1 MSLLILVVDDDPT
14 IRYEASS
21 SLEKFGYSVITAG
34 DSQEALNIIEE
45 YHPNLIVTDITMS
58 ELDDYQLIRWVRQH
72 PKFRILPV
80 VFLTARVD
88 VEKRIRG
95 YQLGGDACLPKPFE
109 LNELYAIVRN
119 LLERS
124 QLMLWE
130 WRLGMQQQSMERQ
143 TSSVDT
149 TYQVYL
155 NNQEYIP
162 PVDSIEQI
170 FLTRR
175 ERMVLKFLTEGKS
188 NSQIATSLYLSRRTV
203 EKYVSNLLGKTGTNN
218 RVELVHFA
226 RKNNLINH

>member
-1 MSLLILVVDDDPT
+1 M
-14 IRYEASS
+14 
-21 SLEKFGYSVITAG
+21 
-34 DSQEALNIIEE
+34 
-45 YHPNLIVTDITMS
+45 
-58 ELDDYQLIRWVRQH
+58 
-72 PKFRILPV
+72 
-80 VFLTARVD
+80 
-88 VEKRIRG
+88 
-95 YQLGGDACLPKPFE
+95 PKPFE

>member
-1 MSLLILVVDDDPT
+1 MSLLILIVDDDPAV
-14 IRYEASS
+14 RYEASS
-21 SLEKFGYSVITAG
+21 SLEKFGYSVITTEDG
-34 DSQEALNIIEE
+34 QEALNIIEE
-45 YHPNLIVTDITMS
+45 YHPNLIVTDISMS
-58 ELDDYQLIRWVRQH
+58 ELDGYQLIRWVRQH

-88 VEKRIRG
+88 AQKRILG

-109 LNELYAIVRN
+109 LSELYAVIRN

-130 WRLGMQQQSMERQ
+130 WCLGMQQQSMERQ
-143 TSSVDT
+143 ITSVDL
-149 TYQVYL
+149 TYQISL
-155 NNQEYIP
+155 EHQEQIP
-162 PVDSIEQI
+162 QANSIEQI

-175 ERMVLKFLTEGKS
+175 ERMVLRFLIQGKS

-218 RVELVHFA
+218 RLELVQFA
-226 RKNNLINH
+226 MKNNLINP